1 MTLHQRFQPAS
12 LPPHPAPLQT
22 KRANNSKNLEN
33 VVGLRWVTCDTR
45 WRFVRPTL
53 LIVTHEAMITQRS
66 LLNKIVD
73 YRILFWPLLRF
84 GLLFWSLLHLGLF
97 FFLFFFSFSFLL
109 WMSSTFRAFFFSSF
123 FFGCLLHLG
132 LLFWSLLHLGSNTF
146 RDSFLLLTRPAICL
160 VELGIALLLGLP
172 LTFKQNQPP
181 LRE

>member
-73 YRILFWPLLRF
+73 YRILFWPLLHF
-84 GLLFWSLLHLGLF
+84 GLLFWSLLHLGLLFFSF
-97 FFLFFFSFSFLL
+97 FFLFFCGCLLHLGLFFLFFFF
-109 WMSSTFRAFFFSSF
+109 WMSSTFRAFILISSTFRAF
-123 FFGCLLHLG
+123 FFFLFFFFLFFCGCLLHLG
-132 LLFWSLLHLGSNTF
+132 LFFS
-146 RDSFLLLTRPAICL
+146 SFFFLDVFYI
-160 VELGIALLLGLP
+160 
-172 LTFKQNQPP
+172 
-181 LRE
+181 

>member
-73 YRILFWPLLRF
+73 YRILFWPLLHF

-97 FFLFFFSFSFLL
+97 FLFLFFFLFFCGCLLHLGLFFL
-109 WMSSTFRAFFFSSF
+109 
-123 FFGCLLHLG
+123 CLLHLG

-146 RDSFLLLTRPAICL
+146 TDSFLLLTRSAICL

-172 LTFKQNQPP
+172 LTFKQNQ